1 MRGSLAHVKSSAI
14 RLASVSR
21 RNKIRRLTRARI
33 SSDSTHLLRKAER
46 LLAGRYETPRLGN
59 KRAPISEIVFIIIS
73 ARTRGSEHEAAY
85 RRLRARFRTW
95 AAVRDAP
102 LLQIR
107 QSIQKAGLSR
117 IKALQIRQVLR
128 QLTRDFG
135 RLSAASLRRLDDSSL
150 EAYLASLP
158 GVGIKTARC
167 VMLYSFDRT
176 VFPVDTNSMRLF
188 ENLGIISSPLRF
200 EYAQDPLQRL
210 VPSEIRY
217 SLHVN
222 AVAHGRQTCIPAAPK
237 CYACPIAHLCL
248 NRKS

>member
-1 MRGSLAHVKSSAI
+1 MIGKMKSTTTVQSAATLNRGHKV
-14 RLASVSR
+14 
-21 RNKIRRLTRARI
+21 RRLTKTRI
-33 SSDSTHLLRKAER
+33 SCNPTER
-46 LLAGRYETPRLGN
+46 LRVAEQLLSARYGTPLLGN
-59 KRAPISEIVFIIIS
+59 KRDPISEIVFIILS

-102 LLQIR
+102 LLEIR
-107 QSIQKAGLSR
+107 QMIQTAGLSR
-117 IKALQIRQVLR
+117 IKALQIRGVLR
-128 QLTRDFG
+128 QLTRDLG
-135 RLSAASLRRLDDSSL
+135 RLSAASLRQLDDSSL
-150 EAYLASLP
+150 EAYLTSLP

-167 VMLYSFDRT
+167 VLLYSFDRQ

-200 EYAQDPLQRL
+200 EYAQDPLQCL

-222 AVAHGRQTCIPAAPK
+222 AVAHGRQTCIPGAPK
-237 CYACPIAHLCL
+237 CRVCPIAHLCV
-248 NRKS
+248 NRTS